1 MVRVKPLPDAGR
13 PADFCGGVGD
23 FKLTAAL
30 SRDSSTGGEPITLSI
45 KVTGTG
51 NVGLVGEPQ
60 VSAPPGVKLLAPETK
75 QNTSTSSGRVSG
87 SRTFDF
93 PLIPQADGQ
102 HVISPVSM
110 SFFNPKTGSYYTLES
125 EPLSFIARNA
135 SSAVASTDASQG
147 VRVLGSDIVHIKTT
161 PGTGARLPA
170 AVFSWL
176 FYPAGIVV
184 LGAGLLVG
192 RHRRRLEQD
201 RGYARRTRS
210 SRLVKRGLAEASKLL
225 AAGNERDFYSALNR
239 AVVSYA
245 GDRFN
250 IGASGMTGD
259 ELQSQLLQK
268 GVASDTVEA
277 LLELVASCDAA
288 RFSPGMARCSPKE
301 TLEKARIVLE
311 KL

>member
-1 MVRVKPLPDAGR
+1 
-13 PADFCGGVGD
+13 
-23 FKLTAAL
+23 
-30 SRDSSTGGEPITLSI
+30 
-45 KVTGTG
+45 
-51 NVGLVGEPQ
+51 VGEPQ